1 MEEFDV
7 DDMCQ
12 RALQLWGVDS
22 QLLMVEEECL
32 ELALALKHWRRG
44 KCSAIEVARELADV
58 EVVIRQL
65 LIILL
70 DMGESSAVAE
80 ARKSKL
86 GKFKRYLDE
95 AN

>member
-1 MEEFDV
+1 MEDFDV

-12 RALQLWGVDS
+12 RALHLWGVDS

-44 KCSAIEVARELADV
+44 KCSVVEVARELADV

-70 DMGESSAVAE
+70 GTGEAETVAD

-95 AN
+95 SN

>member
-1 MEEFDV
+1 MEDFDV
-7 DDMCQ
+7 DNMCQ
-12 RALQLWGVDS
+12 RALQLWGIDS
-22 QLLMVEEECL
+22 QILMVEEECL

-44 KCSAIEVARELADV
+44 KCSAVEVARELADV

-70 DMGESSAVAE
+70 DMGEAE
-80 ARKSKL
+80 TVVDARKSKL

-95 AN
+95 SN